1 MVSGVVLPP
10 LAAAALGGES
20 LHCGRSVVGV
30 LLAAGRKDRGVG
42 AVVDVP
48 RVAPWSIA
56 AMIGSV
62 LGFFVLG
69 LIRRMPMWVGI
80 GTSWSRDT
88 GISDG
93 ILPCETAPGVLGP
106 NYRKRK

>member
-10 LAAAALGGES
+10 LTAAALGRES

-42 AVVDVP
+42 GGVDVP
-48 RVAPWSIA
+48 RVTPWSIA

-80 GTSWSRDT
+80 GTS
-88 GISDG
+88 
-93 ILPCETAPGVLGP
+93 
-106 NYRKRK
+106 

>member
-1 MVSGVVLPP
+1 MVSGVVLPL

-20 LHCGRSVVGV
+20 LHWGRSVVGV
-30 LLAAGRKDRGVG
+30 LLAAGRKGRGVG

-48 RVAPWSIA
+48 RVAPRSIP
-56 AMIGSV
+56 AMIGGV

-69 LIRRMPMWVGI
+69 LIRRMPMWVGT

-93 ILPCETAPGVLGP
+93 ILPGETAPGVLGP
-106 NYRKRK
+106 KYRKRK